1 MVQDQRAAKLC
12 SNELPVTDSTCLEF
26 GEKVCH
32 ITIVIMPG
40 NPQLHDHQLC
50 QIQSFFYPRSVS
62 KPVLSQAE
70 KVSCWSETALEC
82 RQRCKAATKSD
93 PQSPREMSVKLTITD

>member
-50 QIQSFFYPRSVS
+50 QIQSFFILEVS
-62 KPVLSQAE
+62 ANLYYH
-70 KVSCWSETALEC
+70 
-82 RQRCKAATKSD
+82 RQKKSHVG
-93 PQSPREMSVKLTITD
+93 QKLP